1 MPAYRVVIPA
11 AAAVAL
17 LLAGCGGGGNE
28 SAAPDCEPPSGTSTE
43 ARTTTA
49 GGPDLT
55 FLTGVRF
62 EAQECVDRLTF
73 DFRQDAGRPG
83 YRVQYLPAER
93 ALVEDGSGNPVKVD
107 GSAYLV
113 VRLEPNVTADTSGD
127 QLVFTYKGPRRIEA
141 TGGRDVREIVK
152 SGDFEAVVTWVVGLG
167 EKRPFKVTTSDSP
180 PRLVVDVT

>member
-1 MPAYRVVIPA
+1 MPAHRVVIPA
-11 AAAVAL
+11 VAAVAL

-28 SAAPDCEPPSGTSTE
+28 SAAPSCDQPSGTSTQPQSG
-43 ARTTTA
+43 TA
-49 GGPDLT
+49 AGSDLT
-55 FLTGVRF
+55 FLTGVQF
-62 EAQECVDRLTF
+62 EPQECVDRLTF

-83 YRVQYLPAER
+83 YRVQYLPADR
-93 ALVEDGSGNPVKVD
+93 ALIEDGSGNPVKVD

-113 VRLEPNVTADTSGD
+113 VRLEPSVTADTSGD

-167 EKRPFKVTTSDSP
+167 EKRPFKVTTTDS
-180 PRLVVDVT
+180 RLVVDVT